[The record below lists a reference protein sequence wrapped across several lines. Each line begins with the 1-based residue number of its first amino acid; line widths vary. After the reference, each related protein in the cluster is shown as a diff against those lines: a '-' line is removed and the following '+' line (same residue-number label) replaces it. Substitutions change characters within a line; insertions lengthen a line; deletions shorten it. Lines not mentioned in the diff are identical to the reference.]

1 MIFDVCVDELLMM
14 KISISFFLIYELMKI
29 FSSLWWRTRVEE
41 SLEDFWCF
49 GGGRKFYDYGGED
62 TKIIKGTTKYY

>member
-1 MIFDVCVDELLMM
+1 MM
-14 KISISFFLIYELMKI
+14 MISISFFLIYDLMKI
-29 FSSLWWRTRVEE
+29 FFIIMVAQQSGGVSGGFL
-41 SLEDFWCF
+41 CF